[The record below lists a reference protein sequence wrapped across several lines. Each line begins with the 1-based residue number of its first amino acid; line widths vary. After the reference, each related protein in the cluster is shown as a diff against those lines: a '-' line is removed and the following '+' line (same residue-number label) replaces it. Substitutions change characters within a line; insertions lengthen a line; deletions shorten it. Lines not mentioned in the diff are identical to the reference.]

1 MAPVAQS
8 ERWLVALDI
17 DGTLLTHRG
26 EIDQRVIDTV
36 AAVMAA
42 GHEVMLATGRPMSE
56 TVPVIEQLGL
66 SPEFV
71 VCSNGAVV
79 WKKDPLAPIGYS
91 HDYVE
96 TFDPALA
103 LETIRPHLPEGK
115 YAVEDSNGDLYCTEL
130 FPVWSPNDKIFT
142 VTYEELQHHQA
153 TRVVVIAPTADTE
166 EFLVAVEKMGLHRVT
181 YAIGMNN
188 WLDISPDGVNKATG
202 LEKVRAEL
210 GIDRSQC
217 FTIGD
222 GRNDIDMLRW
232 AASGGGRGV
241 VMGDAPSEVVE
252 AGNEITGS
260 ALELGV
266 VEPLKRI
273 PGVVA

>member
-1 MAPVAQS
+1 MAPVAQA

-26 EIDQRVIDTV
+26 DIQPEVIDAV
-36 AAVMAA
+36 ARVKAA

-56 TVPVIEQLGL
+56 TTEVIDRLGL
-66 SPEFV
+66 DPEFV

-79 WKKDPLAPIGYS
+79 WKKNPAAPIGYE
-91 HDYVE
+91 HDYVV
-96 TFDPALA
+96 TFDPAGA
-103 LETIRPHLPEGK
+103 LDTIRPHLPEGK
-115 YAVEDSNGDLYCTEL
+115 YAVEDSNGDLYCTEA
-130 FPVWSPNDKIFT
+130 FPVWSPNDKIRT
-142 VTYEELQHHQA
+142 VSYDELQHHQA

-188 WLDISPDGVNKATG
+188 WLDISPEGVNKATG

-210 GIDRSQC
+210 DIPRSQC

-232 AASGGGRGV
+232 AAEGGGRGV
-241 VMGDAPSEVVE
+241 VMGDAPEEVVA
-252 AGNEITGS
+252 AGNEITLT
-260 ALELGV
+260 ALEHGV
-266 VEPLKRI
+266 VEPLLRI
-273 PGVVA
+273 PGVSA